1 MNIDRICSCAHGV
14 VADAAVRGPLHLLIV
29 EDDLQD
35 GENSVVFPIRPNLVI
50 WSTFG
55 GVIKVT
61 CVREGCSYRD
71 GLKKFP

>member
-1 MNIDRICSCAHGV
+1 MNIDRICSDAHGV

-50 WSTFG
+50 
-55 GVIKVT
+55 
-61 CVREGCSYRD
+61 
-71 GLKKFP
+71 